1 MTFIQ
6 VERRAIPRKMLN
18 PLPYINLPSDNG
30 GIVLDV
36 SEDGLRFRALSPVEQ
51 SGAIPFWFT
60 AHSNRIEGEAELV
73 WLDEARKTGG
83 LRFTQ
88 LAVDARGQIRAWPG
102 DPNLRPSIGEDFA
115 LHIYAPEQPKPR
127 WKWDWRAALAPLA
140 AASRH
145 AGLWIKSFAA
155 KIDAALLPMIRSGRS
170 ELRALRPQDY
180 LRESGPR
187 ILRVAGG
194 VVLGIVVLTLS
205 YTHRAQEGDALIWL
219 GMKISG
225 QVHTAAPA
233 PAIAAQSAQAEDR
246 SSGKSLIDNAPEQ
259 VAQQRA
265 VPLPVTAAVAAS
277 PNGKP
282 AAAPAPLVSATPA
295 PPPNAGAAKLDV
307 SGTELLVQ
315 VAALTD
321 ESGARDLAQT
331 LRSENFPASVR
342 VLPVDS
348 LYRVVLGPFSDKV
361 PALNARGKLHRA
373 GFHAFIRR
381 EPAAELSDLR
391 AARPANF

>member
-1 MTFIQ
+1 MSSTTIQ
-6 VERRAIPRKMLN
+6 VERRAVARKMLN

-88 LAVDARGQIRAWPG
+88 LGADAREQIRAWPG
-102 DPNLRPSIGEDFA
+102 DPNLRPCIGEDFA
-115 LHIYAPEQPKPR
+115 LHISAPEPSTPR
-127 WKWDWRAALAPLA
+127 WKWDWRVALAPLVA
-140 AASRH
+140 GSRH
-145 AGLWIKSFAA
+145 AGLWMKSFAT
-155 KIDAALLPMIRSGRS
+155 KIAAALLPMIQSGRS

-194 VVLGIVVLTLS
+194 VILGIVVLTVS
-205 YTHRAQEGDALIWL
+205 YSYRSQAGDSLIWL

-225 QVHTAAPA
+225 PAHAIMSAPAGTAQVSQADARSASKSLPA
-233 PAIAAQSAQAEDR
+233 PANTPAQSA
-246 SSGKSLIDNAPEQ
+246 P
-259 VAQQRA
+259 
-265 VPLPVTAAVAAS
+265 PPPTAAVATG
-277 PNGKP
+277 PNDKPVAPGGPVVPALPAP
-282 AAAPAPLVSATPA
+282 AA
-295 PPPNAGAAKLDV
+295 NAGAPKLNA

-321 ESGARDLAQT
+321 ESGARDLAET
-331 LRSENFPASVR
+331 LRRENFPASVR

-348 LYRVVLGPFSDKV
+348 LYRVVLGPYSDKGA
-361 PALNARGKLHRA
+361 ALNERGKLHRA

-381 EPAAELSDLR
+381 EPAAEFSDLGTPH
-391 AARPANF
+391 PANF

>member
-1 MTFIQ
+1 VSTTTIQ
-6 VERRAIPRKMLN
+6 VERRAVARKMLN

-36 SEDGLRFRALSPVEQ
+36 SEDGLRFRALSPMEQ

-73 WLDEARKTGG
+73 WLDDARKTGG

-88 LAVDARGQIRAWPG
+88 LAADAREQIRAWPG
-102 DPNLRPSIGEDFA
+102 DPNLRPSVGEDFA
-115 LHIYAPEQPKPR
+115 LHIYAPEPAKPR
-127 WKWDWRAALAPLA
+127 WKWDWRAALAPLSA
-140 AASRH
+140 GTRH
-145 AGLWIKSFAA
+145 AGLWMKSFTT
-155 KIDAALLPMIRSGRS
+155 KIEAALLPMIQSGRS

-180 LRESGPR
+180 LRETGPR

-205 YTHRAQEGDALIWL
+205 YSHRRQAGDSLIWL

-225 QVHTAAPA
+225 QAHAVASAPASPAQVSQAEGRSAGDSLVANTPAQAAPQPLTAAAATGPNDKPAAPA
-233 PAIAAQSAQAEDR
+233 APLVPA
-246 SSGKSLIDNAPEQ
+246 L
-259 VAQQRA
+259 
-265 VPLPVTAAVAAS
+265 L
-277 PNGKP
+277 
-282 AAAPAPLVSATPA
+282 APAPNLGA
-295 PPPNAGAAKLDV
+295 PKLNA

-321 ESGARDLAQT
+321 ESGARDLAET
-331 LRSENFPASVR
+331 LRRENFPAAVR

-348 LYRVVLGPFSDKV
+348 LYRVVLGPYSDKGA
-361 PALNARGKLHRA
+361 ALNERGKLHRA

-381 EPAAELSDLR
+381 EPAAELSDLT
-391 AARPANF
+391 ASRPASF